1 MQNFNL
7 FLNKL
12 KHQKGKR
19 FRSLVFAW
27 LHRGYATRDK
37 VLRRRFKRERREKER
52 CHKQPNKQTKI
63 RTSGTVAQIFNI
75 AEQIFC
81 LASCVLF
88 TRDLPRTGGAE
99 TSSAESVP
107 SKSNKFLTNRGG
119 KFGRTKPMRP
129 KHSNIF
135 AYCAK
140 LCGPNLI
147 PPL

>member
-52 CHKQPNKQTKI
+52 CHKQTNKQTKI
-63 RTSGTVAQIFNI
+63 RTSGTVAKDSTSRTNLLSRQLRAFHTR
-75 AEQIFC
+75 
-81 LASCVLF
+81 F
-88 TRDLPRTGGAE
+88 TSNRRRE

>member
-52 CHKQPNKQTKI
+52 CHKQTNKQTNKTYKNTYLWHSRANI
-63 RTSGTVAQIFNI
+63 QHRRTNLLSRQLRAFHTRFTSNRRRGNVLCRNCTKQI
-75 AEQIFC
+75 EQV
-81 LASCVLF
+81 LNQQRRQVRSHQTDASKTL
-88 TRDLPRTGGAE
+88 
-99 TSSAESVP
+99 
-107 SKSNKFLTNRGG
+107 
-119 KFGRTKPMRP
+119 
-129 KHSNIF
+129 
-135 AYCAK
+135 
-140 LCGPNLI
+140 
-147 PPL
+147 